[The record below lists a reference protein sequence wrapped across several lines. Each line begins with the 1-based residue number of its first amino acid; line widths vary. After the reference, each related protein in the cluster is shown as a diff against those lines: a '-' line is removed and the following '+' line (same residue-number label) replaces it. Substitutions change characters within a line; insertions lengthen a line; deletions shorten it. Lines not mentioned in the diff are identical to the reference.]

1 MISVA
6 KIAGKAT
13 ITDAKNVLWNGSNSL
28 LVKKMRDKLIKLLKE
43 CDLDENTYG
52 ECADHLIA
60 NGVTIQAK
68 KRQPTDLR
76 NKCGSCKYAYPTS
89 DFAGSSH
96 MICTNKDKWWNN
108 SAAMYKPRT
117 KPACKKYEAKE
128 NGDE

>member
-1 MISVA
+1 MMVFIISMSPTGCRCL
-6 KIAGKAT
+6 KPR
-13 ITDAKNVLWNGSNSL
+13 
-28 LVKKMRDKLIKLLKE
+28 VKKMRDKLIKLLKE

-96 MICTNKDKWWNN
+96 MICTNKDKWRNN

-117 KPACKKYEAKE
+117 NPACKKYEAKE